1 MVVRVCIKT
10 ILDKPCII
18 FIKYKVYFCKFRLYM
33 IKSGVNFVSKSERLL
48 EKENNRAI
56 LLTVE
61 RNAREQT

>member
-1 MVVRVCIKT
+1 
-10 ILDKPCII
+10 
-18 FIKYKVYFCKFRLYM
+18 M